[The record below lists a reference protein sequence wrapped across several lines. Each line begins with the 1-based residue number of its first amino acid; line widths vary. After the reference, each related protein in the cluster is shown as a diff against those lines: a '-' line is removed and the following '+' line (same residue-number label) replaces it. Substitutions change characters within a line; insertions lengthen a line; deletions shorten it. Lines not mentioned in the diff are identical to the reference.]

1 VKYNS
6 SGATQW
12 VRRFGGTSTDQG
24 TSVSIDRTDNGVV
37 LTGTF
42 YGTANFEDS
51 DGANKLPLTSAGDR
65 DALVVKY
72 SSAGQLLWAI
82 RVGTAGADSLTASAV
97 DGSGN
102 VWVTGLMNTQL
113 YIAKLLGSTRQLAW
127 PAKNLSSG
135 SVTSGN
141 SISLDASGTATIGG
155 YVNTAVDFGGGL
167 LTPQQADTFAVQ
179 YNASGAYVA
188 GSGKLYGG
196 AGWQMGMVGVSG
208 SGERV
213 VAGSFPDFA
222 TFGSNVYSSAGSNDI
237 FIAKFAP

>member
-1 VKYNS
+1 M
-6 SGATQW
+6 
-12 VRRFGGTSTDQG
+12 
-24 TSVSIDRTDNGVV
+24 DRTDNGVV

-42 YGTANFEDS
+42 YGSANFEDS
-51 DGANKLPLTSAGDR
+51 DGANKLPLTSGGDR

-82 RVGTAGADSLTASAV
+82 RVGTAGPDSLTASAV
-97 DGSGN
+97 DDSAN
-102 VWVTGLMNTQL
+102 VWVTGLLNGQL
-113 YIAKLLGSTRQLAW
+113 YIAKYVGSTRQLAW
-127 PAKNLSSG
+127 PAKYLSSG

-141 SISLDASGTATIGG
+141 SISLDTSGTATIGG
-155 YVNTAVDFGGGL
+155 YVNTAVDFGGGS

-196 AGWQMGMVGVSG
+196 GGWQMGMVGVSG

-222 TFGSNVYSSAGSNDI
+222 TFGSNAYSSAGSNDI
-237 FIAKFAP
+237 FIAKFGP